1 MMIVK
6 HIPFS
11 AYQVKTVNYRQL
23 IQAPLKY
30 FDNYFD
36 GCRHSRWLLVQN
48 LMAKSGVLE
57 SWSHR
62 SWNHGVMELWC
73 HVQCVI
79 GWNLPSSMNKGEQL
93 MKKSTIHLCTL
104 SYFKVKCIQ

>member
-62 SWNHGVMELWC
+62 SWSHGVMELWSHGVVDLWSRGFVESCSVC
-73 HVQCVI
+73 HR
-79 GWNLPSSMNKGEQL
+79 LE
-93 MKKSTIHLCTL
+93 ST
-104 SYFKVKCIQ
+104 

>member
-23 IQAPLKY
+23 IQVPIKY

-36 GCRHSRWLLVQN
+36 GCRHSRWLLAQN
-48 LMAKSGVLE
+48 LMAKSGVME
-57 SWSHR
+57 SWSPGVID
-62 SWNHGVMELWC
+62 HGVTESWSCGVMFSVSSAGIYL
-73 HVQCVI
+73 VQ
-79 GWNLPSSMNKGEQL
+79 
-93 MKKSTIHLCTL
+93 
-104 SYFKVKCIQ
+104 